1 MLEASAV
8 IFAVFLGAVV
18 SGFSGFAF
26 SAAAGAILIHVFEP
40 QETIPLLMGC
50 SIISQVI
57 TTVTLRR
64 SVQFSANPV
73 MLLWGVVGVTLGVA
87 AVSKLDPHVLRWLFG
102 GFLTGYAT
110 YLLVRA
116 PVARLSFSGPFS
128 QSFVGTL
135 GGAVG
140 VFTAMPGAL
149 PTIWCEL
156 RGCTKEQQ
164 RGTVQ
169 PFIIGMQIVAL
180 ALFALK
186 PGGVPASLPYYLLIA
201 FPVLFFGSWLGTMAY
216 QRVDGNVF
224 RKTVLLMLIVS
235 GLAMLH

>member
-1 MLEASAV
+1 MIESAA
-8 IFAVFLGAVV
+8 IIGGVFLGALV

-26 SAAAGAILIHVFEP
+26 SAAAGAVLVHVLEP
-40 QETIPLLMGC
+40 HETIPLMMGC
-50 SIISQVI
+50 SIISQMI
-57 TTVTLRR
+57 TMLTLRT
-64 SVQFSANPV
+64 SVQFAANPI
-73 MLLWGVVGVTLGVA
+73 MLSGGVA
-87 AVSKLDPHVLRWLFG
+87 GVALAVTWISQFDAQALRWLFG
-102 GFLTGYAT
+102 GFLAAYAT

-116 PVARLSFSGPFS
+116 PNLRLSLSGGIS
-128 QSFVGTL
+128 QSVVGTL

-140 VFTAMPGAL
+140 VLTAMPGAL

-180 ALFALK
+180 LLFAIK
-186 PGGVPASLPYYLLIA
+186 PGGMPATLPYHLLIA
-201 FPVLFFGSWLGTMAY
+201 LPALLLGSWLGMIAF
-216 QRVDGNVF
+216 RRIDGLVV
-224 RKTVLLMLIVS
+224 RKAVLMMLVVS

>member
-1 MLEASAV
+1 MLEAGAV
-8 IFAVFLGAVV
+8 ILAVFLGAVV

-40 QETIPLLMGC
+40 RETIPLLMGC
-50 SIISQVI
+50 SIISQLV
-57 TTVTLRR
+57 TMVTLRR
-64 SVQFSANPV
+64 SVRFSANPV
-73 MLLWGVVGVTLGVA
+73 MLLWGVVGVTFGVA
-87 AVSKLDPHVLRWLFG
+87 AVNELDPKILRWLFG
-102 GFLTGYAT
+102 GFLTAYAT

-116 PVARLSFSGPFS
+116 PAVRLSFSGPIS
-128 QSFVGTL
+128 QSLVGTL

-169 PFIIGMQIVAL
+169 PFIIGMQVVAL
-180 ALFALK
+180 TLFALK
-186 PGGVPASLPYYLLIA
+186 PGGVPATLPYHLPIALPVLLI
-201 FPVLFFGSWLGTMAY
+201 GSWIGTLAY

>member
-1 MLEASAV
+1 MLEAGAV
-8 IFAVFLGAVV
+8 ILAVFLGAVV

-40 QETIPLLMGC
+40 RDTIPLLMGC
-50 SIISQVI
+50 SIISQLV
-57 TTVTLRR
+57 TMVTLRR
-64 SVQFSANPV
+64 SVQFTASPV
-73 MLLWGVVGVTLGVA
+73 MLLWGVVGVAFGVA
-87 AVSKLDPHVLRWLFG
+87 VVNQLDPQILRWLFG
-102 GFLTGYAT
+102 GFLTAYAA

-116 PVARLSFSGPFS
+116 PGVRLSFSGPLS
-128 QSFVGTL
+128 QSVVGTL

-169 PFIIGMQIVAL
+169 PFIIGMQIIAL

-186 PGGVPASLPYYLLIA
+186 PGGVPATLPYYLLIA
-201 FPVLFFGSWLGTMAY
+201 FPILLFGSWLGTLAF
-216 QRVDGNVF
+216 QRIEGNVF